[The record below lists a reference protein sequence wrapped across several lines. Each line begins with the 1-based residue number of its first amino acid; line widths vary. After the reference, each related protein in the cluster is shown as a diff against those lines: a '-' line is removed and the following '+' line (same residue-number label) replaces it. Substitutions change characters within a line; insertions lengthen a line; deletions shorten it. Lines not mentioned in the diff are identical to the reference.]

1 MRTLEIT
8 LTVQPDGTAT
18 VELPSDILP
27 GNHRAVLVIEES
39 QALEVVH
46 TLDDFPVDDL
56 GPWPEGLSLRRE
68 DMYDDAGR

>member
-18 VELPSDILP
+18 VELPSDIMP
-27 GNHRAVLVIEES
+27 GDHRAVLVIEES
-39 QALEVVH
+39 QAPQVVQ

-68 DMYDDAGR
+68 DMYDDWGR